1 MVHKHSRV
9 NVIFA
14 ISVISL
20 MVAATIGTAVFA
32 GGAAQYKGFE
42 KGIPWKSFT
51 PMKRVTL
58 VEFDK
63 ESYVD
68 DYAYLA
74 SIPSSVFNNGDVLFS
89 NPVLFF
95 QADGT
100 YPDEDKNLFLND
112 YNSIHYFMEDWM
124 SYCGNRLDKL
134 TSINVDKSDF
144 EDSWNSRNYTM
155 ISSSDPFEIACQIAL
170 NDWSYANQAV
180 ISVIEE
186 DYEKPD
192 NSTINSINGKIS
204 GEVAIENFKVKR
216 SYGTAPEYERFTVED
231 EYKYIKADLW
241 YSAVVINSKIMEM
254 IPGFPSIITIPSYD
268 PDLQLYCSYDNDWL
282 QTASSSD
289 MTITNGPHEACFSYV
304 YRPGTWRVGVT
315 NMPTEGGDEDSFT
328 HYLLPGILKDKFLI
342 SGSNLEAF
350 FNILGKPVTEYDCKI
365 TKYPGEVITV
375 PDNPPFGC
383 RDATFKIDWNDDDVT
398 LGLSILGPN
407 GEELESVMEED
418 ESSQEIHFEQL
429 GECPEGTHYSVVVYA
444 LEDIH
449 TPLDF
454 TIEYSWH
461 QNISKKEGD
470 LIASACEGA
479 VLASALNAP
488 LLYTTPEE
496 VPESTIEALLK
507 LGVKDICIIDIGEY
521 LTDKARNQLSG
532 SFEITEHLKTYRA
545 TYSHIMNITGSNDV
559 VFSTIDPW
567 SYWYYTTKAKEI
579 KPAGEFQGAFYFGP
593 ATYAAAHHGT
603 PLLLVDNHEELS
615 SAVTWHNEY
624 WKKNGNGYTHVPVA
638 QMVLTG
644 REVYSFLRDYGFDKE
659 GKESIL
665 SVAGQYDIA
674 PSWTRVFAG
683 VANPG
688 TIIGTPVDSA
698 CWVSRNIFYP
708 ALIFE
713 NPALQGKVELTNGSK
728 SERVQ
733 PELLGPFQAL
743 IQRLKYPFGSNLNI
757 MRASKEERYTYPI
770 LHTYGCYSHRFNE
783 RASAYW
789 GVKYQSRDGIIPGV
803 TKSEYEIDEG
813 TRVKY
818 EGLYGAFYPDISETE
833 VVPFYCSKAGY
844 ENVFSTNFDVTI
856 ENLNSGVISW
866 YMVLHG
872 DSQNGGQLSWYSP
885 TSIEDTTGSKL
896 LQLLIGVPLG
906 LLPTVETNPWRG
918 YDQLWGS
925 TEEPDT
931 ATLNAEI
938 GLILGWL
945 GLANPGG
952 RGVLGTLFEGTIFG
966 ALFQGGIIKIG
977 LDLVP
982 ANIPLNKWNRNDYFD
997 GLVGPYSITAMI
1009 TKFHYA
1015 HPGKEYNEKLENLH
1029 SMSFHADSCL
1039 IACKFLHI
1047 SFIRHGSVM
1056 QELDPWPTSYWGG
1069 FAFEQTPRDL
1079 ALGKT
1084 IGESYSEGRTS
1095 IGVQYLF
1102 EEDEEIEWWWD
1113 SAENVVLFSDPD
1125 LRLWVPSNEWDMEEK
1140 NNWEKEDILPL
1151 SFNKDVAFSGHMPFG
1166 ATDHPNER
1174 NEMPLWQQ
1182 LLIWGI
1188 VIVILVLILV
1198 IVIVKRKKK

>member
-1 MVHKHSRV
+1 MLHKHPRG

-14 ISVISL
+14 IMIILL
-20 MVAATIGTAVFA
+20 MVAGTIGTAVFA
-32 GGAAQYKGFE
+32 GSAAHYKGFE

-51 PMKRVTL
+51 PMKRVTF

-95 QADGT
+95 QPDET
-100 YPDEDKNLFLND
+100 YPEEDKYRFLDD

-134 TSINVDKSDF
+134 TSINVDKNDL
-144 EDSWNSRNYTM
+144 EDGWNSRNYTM
-155 ISSSDPFEIACQIAL
+155 ISSNDPFEIASQIAL
-170 NDWSYANQAV
+170 NDWSYSDQAV
-180 ISVIEE
+180 IAVIEE
-186 DYEKPD
+186 DYEKPENFTT
-192 NSTINSINGKIS
+192 NSLEGTVS
-204 GEVAIENFKVKR
+204 GEVGVEYFKVKR
-216 SYGTAPEYERFTVED
+216 SDGPSPEFERFNVED

-241 YSAVVINSKIMEM
+241 YPALEMKSKIMEM
-254 IPGFPSIITIPSYD
+254 VPGFPPIITIPSVD
-268 PDLQLYCSYDNDWL
+268 PDLQLYCSYENDWL
-282 QTASSSD
+282 QTASSSE
-289 MTITNGPHEACFSYV
+289 MTITNGPHESCFSYV
-304 YRPGTWRVGVT
+304 YEPGLWRLGVT
-315 NMPTEGGDEDSFT
+315 NMPTEGAGEDSFT
-328 HYLLPGILKDKFLI
+328 HYLLPGLFKDKFLI
-342 SGSNLEAF
+342 YGSNLEALL
-350 FNILGKPVTEYDCKI
+350 NILGKPITQYDCKI
-365 TKYPGEVITV
+365 TKYPGEEITI
-375 PDNPPFGC
+375 PDSPPFGC
-383 RDATFKIDWNDDDVT
+383 RDATFKIEWNNDDVT

-418 ESSQEIHFEQL
+418 ETSQEIHFEQL
-429 GECPEGTHYSVVVYA
+429 GECPDGKHYSVVVYA
-444 LEDIH
+444 LEDIY

-454 TIEYSWH
+454 TIEYSWN
-461 QNISKKEGD
+461 QNITKMEGD

-479 VLASALNAP
+479 ILASTMNAP
-488 LLYTTPEE
+488 LLYTTCEE
-496 VPESTIEALLK
+496 VPKTTIDTLLK
-507 LGVKDICIIDIGEY
+507 LGVEDLCIIDIGEY
-521 LTDKARNQLSG
+521 LTDKARGQLSG
-532 SFEITEHLKTYRA
+532 SFKITDHLKTYRS

-567 SYWYYTTKAKEI
+567 SYWHYTTKAKEI
-579 KPAGEFQGAFYFGP
+579 KPAGEYQGAFFFGP

-615 SAVTWHNEY
+615 SAVMWHNEY

-644 REVYSFLRDYGFDKE
+644 RSVYSFLQDYGFDKE

-698 CWVSRNIFYP
+698 SWISRNIFYP

-713 NPALQGKVELTNGSK
+713 NPALQGKVELENGSK

-733 PELLGPFQAL
+733 PELFHPFQGI

-757 MRASKEERYTYPI
+757 IRPSKMERYTYPV
-770 LHTYGCYSHRFNE
+770 LHTYGCYAHRFNE
-783 RASAYW
+783 RGADYW
-789 GVKYQSRDGIIPGV
+789 GTKYQTRDGITPGV
-803 TKSEYEIDEG
+803 TISNFEIDEG
-813 TRVKY
+813 TRVMN
-818 EGLYGAFYPDISETE
+818 EGIYGAFYPDMSETE
-833 VVPFYCSKAGY
+833 IVPFYCSKAGY
-844 ENVFSTNFDVTI
+844 QNAFSTNFDVTI

-885 TSIEDTTGSKL
+885 TSIEDVTGSGL

-906 LLPTVETNPWRG
+906 LLPTVESNPWRG

-931 ATLNAEI
+931 ATLNSEL

-945 GLANPGG
+945 GLANPDGPLDGG
-952 RGVLGTLFEGTIFG
+952 LL
-966 ALFQGGIIKIG
+966 KIG
-977 LDLVP
+977 LDLIP
-982 ANIPLNKWNRNDYFD
+982 ANIPLNQWNRNDYFD
-997 GLVGPYSITAMI
+997 GLVGPYSITAML
-1009 TKFHYA
+1009 TKFHYE
-1015 HPGKEYNEKLENLH
+1015 HPGKEYDDELKNLH
-1029 SMSFHADSCL
+1029 SMNFHADSCL
-1039 IACKFLHI
+1039 IACKFIHI
-1047 SFIRHGSVM
+1047 AFMRHGSVA
-1056 QELDPWPTSYWGG
+1056 QEIDPWPTSYWGG
-1069 FAFEQTPRDL
+1069 FAFEQTPKDF

-1102 EEDEEIEWWWD
+1102 EDDEENEWWWD

-1125 LRLWVPSNEWDMEEK
+1125 LRVWVPSTEWDPEEK
-1140 NNWEKEDILPL
+1140 NNWDKDDIVPI
-1151 SFNKDVAFSGHMPFG
+1151 SYNKDISFSGHMPFG
-1166 ATDHPNER
+1166 ATDHPNQRE
-1174 NEMPLWQQ
+1174 EMPLWQQ

-1188 VIVILVLILV
+1188 VIVLLVLILV
-1198 IVIVKRKKK
+1198 IAVVKRKKK